1 MKEIKHEQFAS
12 VQEALPYLNEVRK
25 QYYTSAILYLLI
37 AVALVL
43 VSFLLFILGVALFE
57 GRFFLFFL
65 LLALFIL
72 LLFPVIFYL
81 KAKKLTKR
89 YQLVVYGT
97 LLLFYTMKTYDNF
110 AFIYHVDQDMVTRD
124 CKMKNIKIESENAI
138 SHYKGNI
145 RKVNFTSFVYQDEKT
160 KKILLGN
167 KKYNQPHG
175 RFICFQRPIISPV
188 EVLILHKKD
197 MESFAIDKTLLHHVD
212 IADDAFKNDYVILA
226 DHEKQALDVITKEL
240 LASIQKL
247 NKELSCRISIQVKDQ
262 KWFVYLSDLH
272 QKFYLKLNK
281 ELVIE
286 SCPFIEEQF
295 SLINKI
301 YQELGLDYGN

>member
-12 VQEALPYLNEVRK
+12 VEEALPYLNEVRK
-25 QYYTSAILYLLI
+25 QYYTRTILYLLI

-43 VSFLLFILGVALFE
+43 ISFLFFVLGVVLFE
-57 GRFFLFFL
+57 GRFFLLFL
-65 LLALFIL
+65 LLALVVV

-124 CKMKNIKIESENAI
+124 CKMKNIMIEGENAI

-145 RKVNFTSFVYQDEKT
+145 KKVNFTSFVYRDGKT

-175 RFICFQRPIISPV
+175 RFICFQRPVISPV

-197 MESFAIDKTLLHHVD
+197 MELFSIDKTLLHNIDVDD
-212 IADDAFKNDYVILA
+212 IALKNDYVILA
-226 DHEKQALDVITKEL
+226 DHEKQVFDVLTKEL
-240 LASIQKL
+240 IERIQKL
-247 NKELSCRISIQVKDQ
+247 NEELSCRISLQVKDQ
-262 KWFVYLSDLH
+262 KWFVYLNGLH

-281 ELVIE
+281 ELVSE
-286 SCPFIEEQF
+286 SCPFIEEKF

-301 YQELGLDYGN
+301 YQGLGLDYGN